1 MSEKIE
7 LHQLLGDT
15 RRSYVEQLR
24 IFALLN
30 LGILESLS
38 HGMISADDAVA
49 SFFHGENC
57 SFVHAHMRS
66 RTADELMSRGV
77 QLPDLFDALPAT
89 IAQREFQRE
98 TRQDASVVSI
108 SAGAGAGTGGD
119 VPSRNS
125 PEVTVQFH
133 CWTRKCIKCQRYLF
147 PQFTMGDKYNC
158 WSLRLSTNLI
168 ACL

>member
-15 RRSYVEQLR
+15 RRSRAEQLR

-30 LGILESLS
+30 LGILESLN

-57 SFVHAHMRS
+57 SFVHAQMRS

-98 TRQDASVVSI
+98 LAQMQALCLTLL
-108 SAGAGAGTGGD
+108 
-119 VPSRNS
+119 
-125 PEVTVQFH
+125 E
-133 CWTRKCIKCQRYLF
+133 QRLATAEMSH
-147 PQFTMGDKYNC
+147 PA
-158 WSLRLSTNLI
+158 I
-168 ACL
+168 AVR

>member
-15 RRSYVEQLR
+15 RRSRAEQLQ

-30 LGILESLS
+30 LGVLESLS
-38 HGMISADDAVA
+38 QGMISANDAVA

-57 SFVHAHMRS
+57 SFVHARIRS

-98 TRQDASVVSI
+98 LAQMQALCLTLLEQRRPASAPTF
-108 SAGAGAGTGGD
+108 SALAA
-119 VPSRNS
+119 V
-125 PEVTVQFH
+125 
-133 CWTRKCIKCQRYLF
+133 
-147 PQFTMGDKYNC
+147 
-158 WSLRLSTNLI
+158 
-168 ACL
+168 